1 MMRLKNTSESSP
13 FNPSSR
19 NGICLGAIKI
29 TDDFLI
35 AYQLTDCL
43 VRAAHVYVNVSR
55 EGVGKRKGKADP
67 EHPGGAGRELKS
79 PLPKQWIFLFEA
91 FFPA

>member
-1 MMRLKNTSESSP
+1 M
-13 FNPSSR
+13 
-19 NGICLGAIKI
+19 I
-29 TDDFLI
+29 FLI

-55 EGVGKRKGKADP
+55 EGVGKRKGKRKGNADS

>member
-1 MMRLKNTSESSP
+1 MMHLKSTSKSYP
-13 FNPSSR
+13 FNSSSR

-43 VRAAHVYVNVSR
+43 VRGAHLYANVNR
-55 EGVGKRKGKADP
+55 EGVGKRMGNANT
-67 EHPGGAGRELKS
+67 EHPGGAGRDLKS
-79 PLPKQWIFLFEA
+79 PLPK
-91 FFPA
+91 

>member
-1 MMRLKNTSESSP
+1 MMHLKNKSSP

-43 VRAAHVYVNVSR
+43 VRVAHFYANVSR
-55 EGVGKRKGKADP
+55 EGVGKRKG
-67 EHPGGAGRELKS
+67 ECRH
-79 PLPKQWIFLFEA
+79 
-91 FFPA
+91 

>member
-1 MMRLKNTSESSP
+1 MMRLKSTSKSYP
-13 FNPSSR
+13 FNSSYQ

-43 VRAAHVYVNVSR
+43 VRVAHFYANVSR
-55 EGVGKRKGKADP
+55 EGEGKRNGNANT
-67 EHPGGAGRELKS
+67 EHPGGAGRDVKS
-79 PLPKQWIFLFEA
+79 PLPK
-91 FFPA
+91 